1 MPRILTE
8 QHKMKLALGR
18 EKALA
23 NRQAT
28 AKAKQNQK
36 DLDFLELK
44 KHRASTAYQLERLKN
59 EKKPIVGDLP
69 AKSVVEALEEIP
81 GSNQL
86 AVDNVNIPEEEETEE
101 PVKKVRKRKKKKI
114 VVLETESSDEDIVV
128 VRAPRRKKKVNVEA
142 PPVNVPAEIPVYVRP
157 REPTAE
163 EVELKV
169 RERRQEFLTSV
180 MGDRWR

>member
-1 MPRILTE
+1 M
-8 QHKMKLALGR
+8 
-18 EKALA
+18 ALA

-44 KHRASTAYQLERLKN
+44 KHRESTAYQLERLKN

-69 AKSVVEALEEIP
+69 AKSVVAALEEIP

-86 AVDNVNIPEEEETEE
+86 AVDDVNVPEEE

-128 VRAPRRKKKVNVEA
+128 VRAPRRKKKVA
-142 PPVNVPAEIPVYVRP
+142 PPVSVPVNVPAEMPVYVRP

-163 EVELKV
+163 EIELKV
-169 RERRQEFLTSV
+169 RARRQEFLTSV